1 MDVKVLSKLR
11 QATRQTF
18 LVSNLVGDSLLVRMR
33 SASIGII
40 GMVAAVGLG
49 LVIVVAQQGWPEVG
63 TGPLPKA
70 PSLVQNDPIVAPPVV
85 SRPAGRQAQN
95 LSSGQGGAPNGEVRP
110 VRHRTVVEKVGEPVA
125 VGQPG
130 EKGAGRHVQPTQPQP
145 PNAPAP
151 PVVAQA
157 PPAEGAPGKAP
168 ATPGAPQTSAGSPG
182 HSGESHGH
190 SGEAHGHSAEAPGH
204 TAEAHGHG
212 HSAEAPG
219 HSGESHGHSAEAPG
233 HSGEA
238 HGHGH

>member
-33 SASIGII
+33 SASIGIV

-63 TGPLPKA
+63 TGPLPKT

-95 LSSGQGGAPNGEVRP
+95 LSSGQGGAPNGEVRLTG
-110 VRHRTVVEKVGEPVA
+110 HRAVIEKVGEPVA

-145 PNAPAP
+145 PNAPSP

-157 PPAEGAPGKAP
+157 PPAEGVPGKAP
-168 ATPGAPQTSAGSPG
+168 ATPGTPQTSAGSPG

-204 TAEAHGHG
+204 
-212 HSAEAPG
+212 
-219 HSGESHGHSAEAPG
+219 SGESHGHSAEAPG

-238 HGHGH
+238 HGHSAEAPGHSGEAHGHGH